1 MTKLKIISAPD
12 PYLRTISEP
21 VEKVDDEL
29 RTLMDNMV
37 ETMYGAFGIGLAA
50 IQVGVPKRVIVMDF
64 SQEDEPKAPQFFIN
78 PEITWTSEE
87 TGVYEEGCLSVPEYY
102 ADVERPAKCKVKYL
116 DYDGKAHE
124 IEADGLLATCIQ
136 HEMDH
141 LNGVLFID
149 HLSALKRRMILKKL
163 TKAQREELASHR
175 L

>member
-21 VEKVDDEL
+21 VEKVDDQL
-29 RTLMDNMV
+29 RALMDDMV

-50 IQVGVPKRVIVMDF
+50 VQVGVAKRVIVMDVAL
-64 SQEDEPKAPQFFIN
+64 EDEPKAPRFFIN

-87 TGVYEEGCLSVPEYY
+87 MGVYEEGCLSVPDHY
-102 ADVERPAKCKVKYL
+102 ADVERPEKCKFKYL
-116 DYDGKAHE
+116 DYEGKAHE
-124 IEADGLLATCIQ
+124 VEAEGMLATCIQ

-149 HLSALKRRMILKKL
+149 HISPLKRRMILKKL
-163 TKAQREELASHR
+163 TKAQREKLASHT

>member
-12 PYLRTISEP
+12 PFLRTISEP

-29 RTLMDNMV
+29 RALMDNMV

-50 IQVGVPKRVIVMDF
+50 VQVGVAKRVIVMDLAL
-64 SQEDEPKAPQFFIN
+64 EDEPKAPQFFIN

-87 TGVYEEGCLSVPEYY
+87 MGVYEEGCLSVPDHY
-102 ADVERPAKCKVKYL
+102 ADVERPAKCKFKYL
-116 DYDGKAHE
+116 DYHGKAQE
-124 IEADGLLATCIQ
+124 VEADGMLATCIQ
-136 HEMDH
+136 HEIDH

-149 HLSALKRRMILKKL
+149 HISALKRRMILKKL
-163 TKAQREELASHR
+163 TKAQREKLAQHT

>member
-12 PYLRTISEP
+12 PFLRTTSEP

-29 RTLMDNMV
+29 RALMDDMV
-37 ETMYGAFGIGLAA
+37 ETMYGAFGVGLAA
-50 IQVGVPKRVIVMDF
+50 VQVGVAKRVIVMDLAL
-64 SQEDEPKAPQFFIN
+64 EDEPKNPQFFIN

-87 TGVYEEGCLSVPEYY
+87 MGVYEEGCLSVPDHY
-102 ADVERPAKCKVKYL
+102 ADVERPAKCKFKYL
-116 DYDGKAHE
+116 DYEGKAHE
-124 IEADGLLATCIQ
+124 VEAEGMLATCIQ

-149 HLSALKRRMILKKL
+149 HISALKRRMILKKL
-163 TKAQREELASHR
+163 TKAQREKLASHT